1 MYSDKTVKIY
11 RKAKISKA
19 IPCRCCLAAFRKRTP
34 IRKEE
39 MMDLGMLIA
48 TLALT
53 IAYQLFGKIY
63 AMQNF
68 DLTFIK
74 PTCC

>member
-1 MYSDKTVKIY
+1 M
-11 RKAKISKA
+11 
-19 IPCRCCLAAFRKRTP
+19 PCCFPRRTP

-39 MMDLGMLIA
+39 MMDLGMLIV

-53 IAYQLFGKIY
+53 IAYQLLGKSY

>member
-1 MYSDKTVKIY
+1 
-11 RKAKISKA
+11 
-19 IPCRCCLAAFRKRTP
+19 
-34 IRKEE
+34 
-39 MMDLGMLIA
+39 MDLGMLIA

-53 IAYQLFGKIY
+53 IAYQLLGKSY